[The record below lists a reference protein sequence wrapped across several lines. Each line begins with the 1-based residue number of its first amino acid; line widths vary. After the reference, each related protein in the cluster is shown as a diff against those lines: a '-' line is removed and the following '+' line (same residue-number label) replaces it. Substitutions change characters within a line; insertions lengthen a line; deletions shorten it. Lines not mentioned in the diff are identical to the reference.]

1 MKFSGEEEFAMQP
14 SELWRKLIDV
24 PFVARH
30 LPGVKAF
37 ELSEP
42 RRAVCKVR
50 PGFSFLSA
58 PLKLTVEIVQE
69 REAAD
74 EQPSHTARMQVR
86 GEGIA
91 ASLLVET
98 NLELFGTNNGTKLV
112 WTGEVTQ
119 MSGLLKTI
127 SRGLLEGAAKKVIAD
142 GWANIRRE
150 LESV

>member
-14 SELWRKLIDV
+14 AELWRKLIDV

-30 LPGVKAF
+30 LPGVKAV

-58 PLKLTVEIVQE
+58 PLKLTVEIVDE
-69 REAAD
+69 REAVD
-74 EQPSHTARMQVR
+74 ERPSHTARMQVR

-91 ASLLVET
+91 ASLMVET
-98 NLELFGTNNGTKLV
+98 KLELFGTPNGTKLI
-112 WTGEVTQ
+112 WIGEVTQ

-150 LESV
+150 LEPM